1 MNAREL
7 SVERLLS
14 GRRAQR
20 GAKLRIEGERLFA
33 VEQRALIRERLAPR
47 PASPEAQVALVEEIA
62 AAVSSRLVTVQFG
75 PAAVQW
81 CSEPLL
87 RAIAERSAATGRR
100 IHMHLLE
107 TRYQRE

>member
-20 GAKLRIEGERLFA
+20 AAKDIGVRIAFAPSLRDRNFIAYGDDERTLELFPA
-33 VEQRALIRERLAPR
+33 EERALIRERLAPR

-81 CSEPLL
+81 
-87 RAIAERSAATGRR
+87 
-100 IHMHLLE
+100 
-107 TRYQRE
+107 